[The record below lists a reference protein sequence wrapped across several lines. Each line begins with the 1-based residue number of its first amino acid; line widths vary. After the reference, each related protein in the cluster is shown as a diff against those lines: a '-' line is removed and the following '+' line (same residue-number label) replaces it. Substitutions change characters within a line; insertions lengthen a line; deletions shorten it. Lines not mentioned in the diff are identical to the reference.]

1 MSVTSDTEN
10 NTSVISDEEP
20 ERGDADVGKRA
31 KKSDKSEQSKHE
43 DQLHPED
50 GAHGKKADIDE
61 GPAIAA
67 TRAVAQ
73 SDAGPITLAIDIG
86 GTGIKTMVLDSKG
99 NPIGERT
106 RVPTPRPATPQA
118 ILACIKSN
126 LPKHHFDRVSVGF
139 PGVVVNGVTRTAPNL
154 HKLWTDFP
162 LQQALSDLT
171 GRPARV
177 LNDAGVQGL
186 GVIGGTGTELVL
198 TLGTGMGFALYVGGR
213 YVPNVEMAHHPFR
226 KGFTYEEYIGNAARL
241 KAGNRKWNTRV
252 LRVIEQ
258 LQKTFN
264 PDVIYLGGGNS
275 ARLRG
280 ELPAGVRRVDNV
292 AGLLGGIALW
302 R

>member
-1 MSVTSDTEN
+1 MGVTFDTEN
-10 NTSVISDEEP
+10 TSFDLSDGEPLPEP
-20 ERGDADVGKRA
+20 EDSQVGKNA
-31 KKSDKSEQSKHE
+31 KKKPAAPETQLDKQ
-43 DQLHPED
+43 PEHRD
-50 GAHGKKADIDE
+50 DTDE
-61 GPAIAA
+61 GPAVLA
-67 TRAVAQ
+67 TKATAKAD
-73 SDAGPITLAIDIG
+73 SDGPITLAIDIG
-86 GTGIKTMVLDSKG
+86 GTGIKAMVIDAKG
-99 NPIGERT
+99 NPLGERL

-118 ILACIKSN
+118 ILACIKGL
-126 LPKHHFDRVSVGF
+126 LPKIPFDRVSVGF
-139 PGVVVNGVTRTAPNL
+139 PGVVVNGVTKTAPNL
-154 HKLWTDFP
+154 HKQWADFS
-162 LQQALSDLT
+162 LQQALTDLT
-171 GRPARV
+171 GRPSRA

-186 GVIGGTGTELVL
+186 GVISSAGTELVL

-226 KGFTYEEYIGNAARL
+226 KGFTYEDYIGNAARL
-241 KAGNRKWNTRV
+241 KVGNRKWNTRV

-280 ELPAGVRRVDNV
+280 ELPVGVRRVDNV

>member
-1 MSVTSDTEN
+1 MGVTFDTEN
-10 NTSVISDEEP
+10 SSFDLSDGEPLPEP
-20 ERGDADVGKRA
+20 EA
-31 KKSDKSEQSKHE
+31 ETQ
-43 DQLHPED
+43 
-50 GAHGKKADIDE
+50 GKKANKKPAAKQDDIDE
-61 GPAIAA
+61 GPAVIAA
-67 TRAVAQ
+67 RATAKV
-73 SDAGPITLAIDIG
+73 DDDKPVTLAIDIG
-86 GTGIKTMVLDSKG
+86 GTGIKAMVLDAKG
-99 NPIGERT
+99 NPIGERL

-118 ILACIKSN
+118 ILACIKN
-126 LPKHHFDRVSVGF
+126 LLPKIPFDRVSVGF
-139 PGVVVNGVTRTAPNL
+139 PGVVVNGVTKTAPNL
-154 HKLWTDFP
+154 HKKWADFS

-171 GRPARV
+171 GRPARA

-186 GVIGGTGTELVL
+186 GVISSTGTELVL

-226 KGFTYEEYIGNAARL
+226 KGLTYEEYIGNAARL
-241 KAGNRKWNTRV
+241 KAGNRKWNARV
-252 LRVIEQ
+252 LRVIGQ